1 MEIKMNRLLTF
12 LGLAALTVVTST
24 CGTDE
29 HGNPID
35 PLKQLCGFTCPGDT
49 VDDVKIGGVAEGNAS
64 ISGISEVDAFFSA
77 TIAFQTAANGVSDGI
92 QAQLDLIKADFGI
105 TGDLAA
111 GLKTAFDANLE
122 AGVKFEYQPARCA
135 IDAQAT
141 LEASAKC
148 DAKVSGGKAVVD
160 CKGSCEAEVTAMAK
174 CDASAELYCTVT
186 APEIKCEGEC
196 QGSCTAELKAAAKC
210 DGTCHGKCDGTCSAF
225 SDKEGTMCAGSCSGM
240 CMGSCEAQL
249 AASAKCEGTCR
260 GECTAKPAS
269 AGCEGAVHAE
279 CRAKADATFKCE
291 GQCTGD
297 FEPPEVSAE
306 CKASAKAQAS
316 VNVECTPP
324 RLDVRYAFKAS
335 ADAKFKAALTALL
348 DVRLPALL
356 QASGKAKVVARA
368 GEGLGVAATGAV
380 KGAADTLRAEAK
392 LKVYYSLKCALDE
405 LPKAKTLIQTSSD
418 KLTNKLNDSKKVTDM
433 LGLMG

>member
-1 MEIKMNRLLTF
+1 MEIKMNRLIKF
-12 LGLAALTVVTST
+12 LGLAALVAVTST

-29 HGNPID
+29 DGNPID

-64 ISGISEVDAFFSA
+64 ISGIAQVDAFFSA
-77 TIAFQTAANGVSDGI
+77 TIAFESAADGVSEGI

-122 AGVKFEYQPARCA
+122 AGVDFVYEPARCA
-135 IDAQAT
+135 VDAQAT

-148 DAKVSGGKAVVD
+148 DATVSGGKAVVD
-160 CKGSCEAEVTAMAK
+160 CKGSCEAEVSAMAK
-174 CDASAELYCTVT
+174 CDANAELYCTVT

-196 QGSCTAELKAAAKC
+196 SGSCTAELKAAAKC
-210 DGTCHGKCDGTCSAF
+210 DGTCRGSCDGTCSAY
-225 SDKEGTMCAGSCSGM
+225 SDKEGTQCAGSCSGM

-269 AGCEGAVHAE
+269 AGCEGSVRAE

-324 RLDVRYAFKAS
+324 RLDVRYAFKAN
-335 ADAKFKAALTALL
+335 ADVKFKAALTALL

-356 QASGKAKVVARA
+356 QATGKAKIVAKA

-380 KGAADTLRAEAK
+380 KGAVDKIRAEAE
-392 LKVYYSLKCALDE
+392 LKAFYSLKCALDE
-405 LPKAKTLIQTSSD
+405 LPKARTIIQSSTD
-418 KLTNKLNDSKKVTDM
+418 KLSDRLSDSKKVTDM
-433 LGLMG
+433 LGLS